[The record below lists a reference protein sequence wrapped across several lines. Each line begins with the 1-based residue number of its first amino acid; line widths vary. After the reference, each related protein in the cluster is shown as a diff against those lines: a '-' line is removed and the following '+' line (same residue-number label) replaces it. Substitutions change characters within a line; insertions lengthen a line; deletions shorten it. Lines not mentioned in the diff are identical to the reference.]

1 MQKELQNK
9 STLEPTLLLLVIV
22 SRIVNSRNKFR
33 SFPQPASAPRKAFTQ
48 KEFTELSPSV
58 RLFVKAKT
66 CFYTSLQRWSLLLVV
81 ILVFPSTGRSRFKV
95 EGMLGGKLCVLVWTN
110 FQYLESAKTCRHKAK
125 ELSTV
130 IGSQFCIF
138 PFLKFFIFV

>member
-1 MQKELQNK
+1 M
-9 STLEPTLLLLVIV
+9 LLVIV

-48 KEFTELSPSV
+48 KEFIELSPSV

-66 CFYTSLQRWSLLLVV
+66 CFHTSLQRWSLLLVV

-95 EGMLGGKLCVLVWTN
+95 GGMLGGKLCVLVWTN

-125 ELSTV
+125 KIVHCYRFAILHFS
-130 IGSQFCIF
+130 
-138 PFLKFFIFV
+138 FLKIFYFRITEGLFGKREKMK

>member
-1 MQKELQNK
+1 MQKGLQNK
-9 STLEPTLLLLVIV
+9 STLEPTLLLLVFV

-58 RLFVKAKT
+58 RPFICEGKNLFSHI
-66 CFYTSLQRWSLLLVV
+66 TSAVEFTAVV

-95 EGMLGGKLCVLVWTN
+95 GGMLGGGGNYV
-110 FQYLESAKTCRHKAK
+110 F
-125 ELSTV
+125 
-130 IGSQFCIF
+130 
-138 PFLKFFIFV
+138 